1 MEQFRTSFR
10 SVTDRPAATLLIF
23 PFQLSKLRI
32 LLFLRYS
39 EVEGLVP
46 STSCSHHSLILVI
59 QCLITQLLLAYNCLF
74 PHWVVVA
81 RPIVIDDVVR
91 RSRL

>member
-1 MEQFRTSFR
+1 MEQFRTAFGPSRIDPPPPCLFSRSSFQNFGF
-10 SVTDRPAATLLIF
+10 SISSIF
-23 PFQLSKLRI
+23 GSGEP
-32 LLFLRYS
+32 
-39 EVEGLVP
+39 VP
-46 STSCSHHSLILVI
+46 STSCNHHSLILVI